1 MSATTIIVND
11 VEPRRQ
17 YTATSGQTVFDFP
30 IPFFE
35 DVDLQ
40 VYLTPAGQ
48 QSNDTADILTLTTDY
63 SVAGANTQDSGAIT
77 LVTGASTGDIITIER
92 VVSIARTADYQTSG
106 DLLAETV
113 NREQDTEIFISQQLR
128 ADINRSFRFPITD
141 SSGASLVLPSP
152 TANYVIG
159 WNSDGDSITNFQEIG
174 QYQGT
179 DATVTTISYSVRDL
193 VKSTSAGQ
201 LDNVYICT
209 QASPAGTSLT
219 NTSYWSLIV
228 DAVSAA
234 ASATNAAASASAAA
248 TSASNA
254 STSETNAATS
264 ETNAG
269 NSATSAAT
277 SATNAANSASTAS
290 TAASNASTSESNA
303 STSETNAAASAV
315 SASSSAS
322 SASSS
327 ASSASSSATTATTKA
342 SEAATSASNAA
353 TSETNAANS
362 ASAASTSATNAATSE
377 SNAATSA
384 TNAETAYDNFD
395 DRYLGAKASDPTLD
409 NDGDALITG
418 ALYFNTTDDVMKVW
432 EGSSWVA
439 AYASL
444 SGALIA
450 SNNLSDLGSASSAL
464 TNLGISN
471 HDDITVDGSGKVG
484 IGTSSPSSKLEVNGT
499 AHLGNGVT
507 QSAPSSSDIMTTTH
521 TYLGGTGGNGVFIGQ
536 YPSGTSAS
544 SHASWLQASYTV
556 PSTATYDLV
565 LNPLGGNVGIGT
577 SSPSALLHLSGT
589 LPRIY
594 LTDTD
599 TSTQSEIIGDNGW
612 LTLNAASSRIV
623 FNIGGSE
630 IIRATSSGISVTGSV
645 TLGNWSVTQSGTDL
659 VFATGGTNKMK
670 LDASGNLTV
679 VGEVTAFGTV

>member
-48 QSNDTADILTLTTDY
+48 QSSDTADILTLTTDY

-179 DATVTTISYSVRDL
+179 DATATTISYSVRDL
-193 VKSTSAGQ
+193 VKSTTAGQ
-201 LDNVYICT
+201 LNNVYICT
-209 QASPAGTSLT
+209 QASPSGTLLT

-228 DAVSAA
+228 DAVSAGT
-234 ASATNAAASASAAA
+234 SESNAAASASAAA
-248 TSASNA
+248 TSA
-254 STSETNAATS
+254 TNS
-264 ETNAG
+264 
-269 NSATSAAT
+269 
-277 SATNAANSASTAS
+277 
-290 TAASNASTSESNA
+290 
-303 STSETNAAASAV
+303 
-315 SASSSAS
+315 
-322 SASSS
+322 
-327 ASSASSSATTATTKA
+327 
-342 SEAATSASNAA
+342 ATSASNAA
-353 TSETNAANS
+353 ASESTAANS
-362 ASAASTSATNAATSE
+362 ATSSANSATS
-377 SNAATSA
+377 AATSA

-395 DRYLGAKASDPTLD
+395 DRYLGAKASDPSVD
-409 NDGDALITG
+409 NDGGALITG

-432 EGSSWVA
+432 EGSSWIA

-450 SNNLSDLGSASSAL
+450 SNNLSDLNSASAAR
-464 TNLGISN
+464 TNLGLGTAATTASTDYATAAQGTLADSALQDIV
-471 HDDITVDGSGKVG
+471 DDTTPQLGGDLDTNGNSVDFGAAGWSIALSGSDLVF
-484 IGTSSPSSKLEVNGT
+484 SYNGT
-499 AHLGNGVT
+499 AKIKFASDGEIVT
-507 QSAPSSSDIMTTTH
+507 VD
-521 TYLGGTGGNGVFIGQ
+521 
-536 YPSGTSAS
+536 
-544 SHASWLQASYTV
+544 
-556 PSTATYDLV
+556 D
-565 LNPLGGNVGIGT
+565 
-577 SSPSALLHLSGT
+577 
-589 LPRIY
+589 
-594 LTDTD
+594 
-599 TSTQSEIIGDNGW
+599 
-612 LTLNAASSRIV
+612 
-623 FNIGGSE
+623 
-630 IIRATSSGISVTGSV
+630 
-645 TLGNWSVTQSGTDL
+645 
-659 VFATGGTNKMK
+659 
-670 LDASGNLTV
+670 
-679 VGEVTAFGTV
+679 VTAFGTV

>member
-48 QSNDTADILTLTTDY
+48 QSSDTADILTLTTDY
-63 SVAGANTQDSGAIT
+63 SVAGANTQDSGSIT

-179 DATVTTISYSVRDL
+179 DATATTISYSVRDL
-193 VKSTSAGQ
+193 VKSTTAGQ
-201 LDNVYICT
+201 LNNVYICT
-209 QASPAGTSLT
+209 QASPSGTLLT

-234 ASATNAAASASAAA
+234 TSETNAAASASAAA

-277 SATNAANSASTAS
+277 SATSASNSASTAS
-290 TAASNASTSESNA
+290 TAASNASSSESNA

-327 ASSASSSATTATTKA
+327 ASSASSSASTATTKA

-353 TSETNAANS
+353 TSETNASNS

-395 DRYLGAKASDPTLD
+395 DRYLGAKASDPTVD
-409 NDGDALITG
+409 NDGGSLITG
-418 ALYFNTTDDVMKVW
+418 ALYFNTTNGVMKVW

-450 SNNLSDLGSASSAL
+450 SNNLSDLDSASTAL
-464 TNLGISN
+464 SNLGIAN
-471 HDDITVDGSGKVG
+471 HDDITVNGSG
-484 IGTSSPSSKLEVNGT
+484 
-499 AHLGNGVT
+499 HVT
-507 QSAPSSSDIMTTTH
+507 VPEILTVTSSSDFGHIEV
-521 TYLGGTGGNGVFIGQ
+521 GG
-536 YPSGTSAS
+536 PSGAYIDLKAPASDDYDARIITSGSGLNIATNTGVG
-544 SHASWLQASYTV
+544 AVRLQHEG
-556 PSTATYDLV
+556 ATKLA
-565 LNPLGGNVGIGT
+565 T
-577 SSPSALLHLSGT
+577 
-589 LPRIY
+589 
-594 LTDTD
+594 
-599 TSTQSEIIGDNGW
+599 TST
-612 LTLNAASSRIV
+612 
-623 FNIGGSE
+623 
-630 IIRATSSGISVTGSV
+630 GISVTGSV

-679 VGEVTAFGTV
+679 VGDVTAFGTV

>member
-30 IPFFE
+30 IPFFSDE
-35 DVDLQ
+35 DLQ

-48 QSNDTADILTLTTDY
+48 QSSDTADLLTLTTDY
-63 SVAGANTQDSGAIT
+63 SVTGADTQDSGVIT

-179 DATVTTISYSVRDL
+179 DATVTTLSYSVRDL

-209 QASPAGTSLT
+209 QASPSGTSLT

-234 ASATNAAASASAAA
+234 TSETNAAASASAAA

-264 ETNAG
+264 ETNAA

-277 SATNAANSASTAS
+277 SATSAANSASTAS

-303 STSETNAAASAV
+303 STSETNAAASAT

-327 ASSASSSATTATTKA
+327 ATSAAGSATTATTKA

-395 DRYLGAKASDPTLD
+395 DRYLGAKASDPTVD

-450 SNNLSDLGSASSAL
+450 SNNLSDLNSASTAR
-464 TNLGISN
+464 TNLGLGTAATTASTDYATAAQGTLADSALQDIV
-471 HDDITVDGSGKVG
+471 DDTTPQLGGNLDTNGNSVDFGAAGWSIALSGSDLVF
-484 IGTSSPSSKLEVNGT
+484 SYNGT
-499 AHLGNGVT
+499 AKIKFASDGEIVT
-507 QSAPSSSDIMTTTH
+507 VD
-521 TYLGGTGGNGVFIGQ
+521 
-536 YPSGTSAS
+536 
-544 SHASWLQASYTV
+544 
-556 PSTATYDLV
+556 D
-565 LNPLGGNVGIGT
+565 
-577 SSPSALLHLSGT
+577 
-589 LPRIY
+589 
-594 LTDTD
+594 
-599 TSTQSEIIGDNGW
+599 
-612 LTLNAASSRIV
+612 
-623 FNIGGSE
+623 
-630 IIRATSSGISVTGSV
+630 
-645 TLGNWSVTQSGTDL
+645 
-659 VFATGGTNKMK
+659 
-670 LDASGNLTV
+670 
-679 VGEVTAFGTV
+679 VTAFGTV